1 MARQRATTEHRVFG
15 TLAIKRHFAKSP
27 PAVMIARA
35 CKNRRRATMEVAM
48 PEHPNVQRIRDAY
61 AALVEGDLPEALK
74 DIAPTATFHIG
85 GSGPLSGD
93 RTGIESI
100 TSALVGVFEL
110 TAGTQKLDITSVY
123 ADDRH
128 GIVVMR
134 ETASRPDGATLD
146 LEEVHVLAI
155 DDDGRI
161 TDLWDLPSDPEAHDR
176 FFDGE

>member
-1 MARQRATTEHRVFG
+1 M
-15 TLAIKRHFAKSP
+15 
-27 PAVMIARA
+27 
-35 CKNRRRATMEVAM
+35 
-48 PEHPNVQRIRDAY
+48 
-61 AALVEGDLPEALK
+61 
-74 DIAPTATFHIG
+74 
-85 GSGPLSGD
+85 
-93 RTGIESI
+93 
-100 TSALVGVFEL
+100 GVFEL
-110 TAGTQKLDITSVY
+110 TAGTEKLDITSIY